1 MLTTYIVSIKSQL
14 VELMDENMNLFN
26 SMNEGLVVVAEQDH
40 SLQFASKTAMNVL
53 MRKKKQ
59 STFKFNKGKY
69 VWFYRRTG
77 IFNPKAQIGIWF
89 NRRTGI
95 FDPNAQIWDLL
106 EAKFLS

>member
-1 MLTTYIVSIKSQL
+1 MLTTYIVSIKSHL

-59 STFKFNKGKY
+59 STLNSTKENS
-69 VWFYRRTG
+69 R
-77 IFNPKAQIGIWF
+77 
-89 NRRTGI
+89 
-95 FDPNAQIWDLL
+95 
-106 EAKFLS
+106 